1 MTRMLKR
8 KIHPELEGKI
18 QKPEDQM
25 KAGTAVGALATVEK
39 GAIESVSLLQTQ
51 GFIIFYP

>member
-18 QKPEDQM
+18 QKPEDQI
-25 KAGTAVGALATVEK
+25 KASTAVGGLATVGN

-51 GFIIFYP
+51 GSIILYL